1 MKKATQRNHFHPGC
15 NISIQ
20 LQIEKSSLIDHY
32 GRRAASL
39 QAGAHLNRKNQISL
53 WRCWNDINFPN
64 QTQTSTC
71 NLQLRNITF
80 TSPREDL
87 IDRTSVVDGP
97 KFCCHVGGLKNA

>member
-64 QTQTSTC
+64 QTQTALVTYNSVTLR
-71 NLQLRNITF
+71 LQVR
-80 TSPREDL
+80 
-87 IDRTSVVDGP
+87 G
-97 KFCCHVGGLKNA
+97 KN